1 MKGAWSVRL
10 VAASEQDYLEVIK
23 RIANDFG
30 TRPAD
35 VYAQTLALAIDAMRE
50 DGPKTLGV
58 KEREEIGS
66 GVFTLHAARH
76 RRKASHFLVFGVREI
91 RTVEILRILHDR
103 MDLARHMAAP
113 QELPRH

>member
-1 MKGAWSVRL
+1 MKSAWSVRL

-23 RIANDFG
+23 RSANDFG
-30 TRPAD
+30 TRQAD
-35 VYAQTLALAIDAMRE
+35 EYAQTLALAIDALRE
-50 DGPKTLGV
+50 DGPETLGV
-58 KEREEIGS
+58 KEREEIGP
-66 GVFTLHAARH
+66 GVFTLHGARH
-76 RRKASHFLVFGVREI
+76 RRKASHFLVFRVREI